1 MSKILIIDD
10 DAHLVDVLAYNLRL
24 AGHETLTAY
33 DGMDGLAQAQLKS
46 PDLIILDLML
56 PVMDGLEVC
65 RRLRSDPATRNVT
78 ILMLTAK
85 DTESDELVG
94 FSVGADDYVTKPY
107 SVKVLLE
114 RVKVLL
120 RQQSGTR
127 DDAEDVV
134 AIGGVTVD
142 RRRHQVTL
150 DGHPVSMTRSEFGL
164 LDTLIRQPG
173 RAFRRSEL
181 ISSALGG
188 DAIVL
193 ERTID
198 VHIRAVRRKLGDAA
212 KLIETVRGVGYRFR
226 EPGSG
231 GD

>member
-1 MSKILIIDD
+1 
-10 DAHLVDVLAYNLRL
+10 
-24 AGHETLTAY
+24 
-33 DGMDGLAQAQLKS
+33 
-46 PDLIILDLML
+46 
-56 PVMDGLEVC
+56 
-65 RRLRSDPATRNVT
+65 
-78 ILMLTAK
+78 MLTAK

-120 RQQSGTR
+120 RQQGGTR
-127 DDAEDVV
+127 DEAEDVV

-181 ISSALGG
+181 ISSALGD

-226 EPGSG
+226 EPGS
-231 GD
+231 DED